1 MGTLVIDEEF
11 PRGAD
16 QLLGKA
22 NRGRVRSPLSSG
34 TQSFERCAILT
45 SCAPNKRVLAQLA
58 KERFSFMSE
67 VAETQPKP
75 DDDEAEQEQKP
86 KRIATIMAH
95 PDDAEF
101 SCGASLAKWAAEGH
115 HVTIVLVTN
124 GDKGSD
130 DRSISSPDLAAI
142 REREQAE
149 AARILGVKELVFM
162 RNEDCMVVPTL
173 ELRRELVRVI
183 RRIKPDVV
191 VCSDPTVFFGGSNYI
206 NHPDHRAVATAVLE
220 AIFPA
225 ARNHRIF
232 PELLDEGLEPH
243 RADEVLIAA
252 WDGGD
257 FVVDVSDFMD
267 KKIEALRAHKSQMG
281 EWDPNDE
288 IRKWSEERGKK
299 QEPPMAYAEA
309 FRKFVLD

>member
-1 MGTLVIDEEF
+1 
-11 PRGAD
+11 
-16 QLLGKA
+16 
-22 NRGRVRSPLSSG
+22 
-34 TQSFERCAILT
+34 
-45 SCAPNKRVLAQLA
+45 
-58 KERFSFMSE
+58 MSD

-75 DDDEAEQEQKP
+75 EDDEAGQATKP
-86 KRIATIMAH
+86 KRVATIMAH

-101 SCGASLAKWAAEGH
+101 SCGASLAKWAAEGRH
-115 HVTIVLVTN
+115 LTIVLVTN

-149 AARILGVKELVFM
+149 AARILGVKDIVFM

-243 RADEVLIAA
+243 RVDEVLIGA

-257 FVVDVSDFMD
+257 HVVDVSGFMD

-288 IRKWSEERGKK
+288 IRKWAEERGAK
-299 QEPPMAYAEA
+299 QDPPMAYAEA